1 MTVLVRHPV
10 VAAFDFDGTLT
21 HGESF
26 FRFLAFVTPWPKFVW
41 AFLKCL
47 PTLLCY
53 VLRLQDNE
61 SAKIRVLQV
70 YLQGRRVNEVEA
82 LAERFAREKIPATL
96 RPQGIAKLHGHLK
109 QGHCCVLVSATLGLY
124 LRPWARDAGFETVL
138 ATELAVDALGRYTG
152 QLATPNCY
160 GPEKAR
166 RLLTHFNQPRIIA
179 AYGDSSGDTDML
191 ALAEQPHFKP
201 WR

>member
-1 MTVLVRHPV
+1 MTVVVKHPN

-26 FRFLAFVTPWPKFVW
+26 FRFLAFVTPWPTFAW
-41 AFLKCL
+41 SFLKCL
-47 PTLLCY
+47 PTLLRY

-61 SAKIRVLQV
+61 SAKVRVVQV
-70 YLQGRRVNEVEA
+70 FLRGRRVNDIEA
-82 LAERFAREKIPATL
+82 LAERKKKKKIPATL

-109 QGHCCVLVSATLGLY
+109 QGHVCALVSATLALY
-124 LRPWARDAGFETVL
+124 LKPWARDAGFDVVL
-138 ATELAVDALGRYTG
+138 ATELAVDAKGRYTG
-152 QLATPNCY
+152 ELSTPNCY
-160 GPEKAR
+160 GPEKSR
-166 RLLTHFNQPRIIA
+166 RLLAHYDQPRIIA
-179 AYGDSSGDTDML
+179 AYGDSSGDTEML